1 MSDLS
6 VFLVLAAIVTLSALY
21 ARLRKKVGSR
31 YVEQKLQTLNEKEY
45 QIVSNIQLP
54 EAERLDHVVISIYGL
69 FLIKRE
75 NYNGSIYGKET
86 DQEWLFQVKK
96 KQTPFINPLP
106 ANQQTKLH
114 VAEYL
119 KLDQKYIT
127 PIVAF
132 SNKAILAIDPKLLKT
147 KTVVLYDEI
156 VARIASDKTPR
167 LSKEQVTK
175 LTEKLQA
182 EKKAHSKK

>member
-6 VFLVLAAIVTLSALY
+6 IFLFLAAIIVLSALY
-21 ARLRKKVGSR
+21 TRLRKKVGSS
-31 YVEQKLQTLNEKEY
+31 YVQQKLQTLNEKEY
-45 QIVSNIQLP
+45 KIVSSFQLP
-54 EAERLDHVVISIYGL
+54 EAERLDHVVVSIYGV

-86 DQEWLFQVKK
+86 DEEWLFQVKK

-106 ANQQTKLH
+106 ASKQTKQH

-119 KLDQKYIT
+119 QLDEKYIT

-132 SNKAILAIDPKLLKT
+132 SNKAILAIDPTLLKT

-156 VARIASDKTPR
+156 VARIASHKTPR

-175 LTEKLQA
+175 LTEKLQE
-182 EKKAHSKK
+182 EKKAHSK